1 MSEESPATSEE
12 RPTAVVTGASA
23 GIGAAT
29 TRALAAAGF
38 HVVLGAR
45 RMELLTEIAE
55 EIGGTALPLDVRDAG
70 SIAAF
75 ADGVGAARVLVNNA
89 GGAKG
94 LDPVLQTSDEDWRWM
109 WEMNVLATLRLTR
122 ALLPRLISSGDGHVV
137 TVTSTAALEAYD
149 NGSGYTSAKH
159 AQSVLHRTLR
169 GEHLGEPVRFTEVLP
184 GMVAT
189 DFSLT
194 RFSGDAERAASV
206 YAGLT
211 PLSADD
217 VAETIAFAVS
227 RPAHVNID
235 QIVLR
240 PRAQHSTMRV
250 HREG

>member
-1 MSEESPATSEE
+1 MSEE

-29 TRALAAAGF
+29 ARALAAAGF

-75 ADGVGAARVLVNNA
+75 ADGAGAARVLVNNA

-94 LDPVLQTSDEDWRWM
+94 LDPVLQTSEEDWRWM

>member
-1 MSEESPATSEE
+1 MSEESPATSGE

-29 TRALAAAGF
+29 ARALAAAGF

-75 ADGVGAARVLVNNA
+75 ADGAGAARVLVNNA

-94 LDPVLQTSDEDWRWM
+94 LDPVLQTSEEDWRWM

>member
-1 MSEESPATSEE
+1 
-12 RPTAVVTGASA
+12 
-23 GIGAAT
+23 
-29 TRALAAAGF
+29 
-38 HVVLGAR
+38 
-45 RMELLTEIAE
+45 MELLAEIAE
-55 EIGGTALPLDVRDAG
+55 EIDGTALPLDVRDAG

-94 LDPVLQTSDEDWRWM
+94 LDPVLQSADEDWRWM

-149 NGSGYTSAKH
+149 NGSGYTAAKH

-169 GEHLGEPVRFTEVLP
+169 GEHLGDPVRFTEVLP
-184 GMVAT
+184 GMVET

-211 PLSADD
+211 PLSAED

-227 RPAHVNID
+227 RPANVNID

-250 HREG
+250 HREN

>member
-1 MSEESPATSEE
+1 MSEE

-29 TRALAAAGF
+29 ARALAAAGF

-45 RMELLTEIAE
+45 RMELLTQIAE
-55 EIGGTALPLDVRDAG
+55 EIDGTALPLDVRDAG
-70 SIAAF
+70 SITTF

-94 LDPVLQTSDEDWRWM
+94 LDPVLQSADEDWCWM
-109 WEMNVLATLRLTR
+109 WEMNVLATLRITR

-149 NGSGYTSAKH
+149 NGSGYASAKH

-169 GEHLGEPVRFTEVLP
+169 GEHLGAPVRFTEVLP
-184 GMVAT
+184 GMVQT

-240 PRAQHSTMRV
+240 PRAQHSTLRV
-250 HREG
+250 HRES